1 MRKPALHVIALLVAL
16 ALTASLAQSSAAGSI
31 FYFRDSTPS
40 EPMPNGTTT
49 SDSFSG
55 GLWLGRSMAG
65 DPGASAETETVALS
79 STGDPAY
86 WRMVSFVSDPLVSHV
101 LPAGT
106 WTLGISAM
114 ESSPSANAY
123 LRATIFLWSTNDTK
137 GAEIVPIQTSST
149 EFQTSWGDIVWALS
163 GSETVVAQG
172 DKLGAC
178 GRNQGSHSRNIRCA
192 QMEHRSQLHRNDG
205 HSRTLHRSLPRSRPR
220 RACGTKAQTALS
232 LYRPGW
238 TIERRSVH
246 QRPTEPA
253 PRRAGSSERQAFDD
267 SQLRR
272 AIGHTPTGGSRSGL
286 LAQMH
291 RKTKGG
297 SAAPPTRRRTLP
309 DTGPLRCLLRPRW
322 RRAALAH
329 LDRAGRPGGGEA
341 PLPPRRR

>member
-172 DKLGAC
+172 DKLVVELAVETRGATPATSAAL
-178 GRNQGSHSRNIRCA
+178 RWNTD
-192 QMEHRSQLHRNDG
+192 RSFIETTAIPEP
-205 HSRTLHRSLPRSRPR
+205 S
-220 RACGTKAQTALS
+220 TALF
-232 LYRPGW
+232 LALGL
-238 TIERRSVH
+238 
-246 QRPTEPA
+246 
-253 PRRAGSSERQAFDD
+253 AG
-267 SQLRR
+267 
-272 AIGHTPTGGSRSGL
+272 
-286 LAQMH
+286 LAV
-291 RKTKGG
+291 
-297 SAAPPTRRRTLP
+297 RRRRL
-309 DTGPLRCLLRPRW
+309 
-322 RRAALAH
+322 H
-329 LDRAGRPGGGEA
+329 
-341 PLPPRRR
+341 